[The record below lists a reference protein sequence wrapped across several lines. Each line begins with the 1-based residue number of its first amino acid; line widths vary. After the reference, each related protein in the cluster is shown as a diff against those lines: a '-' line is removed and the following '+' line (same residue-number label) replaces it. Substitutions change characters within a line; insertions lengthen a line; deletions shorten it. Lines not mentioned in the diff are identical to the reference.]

1 MPAMTLPR
9 RFAPALAGLVLLLQA
24 CGPRAPDPV
33 SRTVF
38 RSAGAG
44 IWSAAA
50 FQPARIEGDWHQAAG
65 FTAGAAQGCAPGG
78 AVFSRNAAGGL
89 LVKARLCLDG
99 REVTASGP
107 VTLTGPGRF
116 TVRGMGEWW
125 VIWVDSG
132 YRTLAIATPKGEFG
146 FVLDRGRIGP
156 DRLRAAAEIFDFNG
170 YAKDR
175 LKPF

>member
-1 MPAMTLPR
+1 MSAMTRAALL
-9 RFAPALAGLVLLLQA
+9 ALTLALAA
-24 CGPRAPDPV
+24 CGPRGADPV
-33 SRTVF
+33 HRTVF
-38 RSAGAG
+38 RSGSAE

-50 FQPARIEGDWHQAAG
+50 FQPARIEGTWQQAAG
-65 FTAGAAQGCAPGG
+65 FTRGEAQGCKAGG
-78 AVFSRNAAGGL
+78 ATFSRAASGQL
-89 LVKARLCLDG
+89 SVKARLCLDG

-107 VTLTGPGRF
+107 VTITGPGRF
-116 TVRGMGEWW
+116 SVPGMGEWW